1 MVKLQ
6 GFKVGADTFPV
17 GTGDEMRRD
26 EVAGSVENKDH
37 LSPQLKLKLGLG

>member
-17 GTGDEMRRD
+17 GTGDETGD
-26 EVAGSVENKDH
+26 EVAGSVENKTTSA
-37 LSPQLKLKLGLG
+37 LS

>member
-17 GTGDEMRRD
+17 GTGDE
-26 EVAGSVENKDH
+26 S
-37 LSPQLKLKLGLG
+37 LGWAWAELGKYMYMYNPLLLNSKI

>member
-6 GFKVGADTFPV
+6 GFKVGADTLPV
-17 GTGDEMRRD
+17 ETRD
-26 EVAGSVENKDH
+26 GRMAGSVENKDH